1 MDQSIDESC
10 DPLTPA
16 EEAVLIAKLAVLA
29 ERDRDRYRKIRAAAW
44 DLVAANPLHS
54 DFPSKSS

>member
-16 EEAVLIAKLAVLA
+16 EEAVLIARLAVMGNCN
-29 ERDRDRYRKIRAAAW
+29 RDRYRKIRAAAW
-44 DLVAANPLHS
+44 ELVAANPLRS
-54 DFPSKSS
+54 DFPSNSS